1 MEIIDIKDSIVSEQ
15 IKASIDEMV
24 NAYCDELIKQDKE
37 ITRLN
42 NIINEL
48 DKEMKDIIKEY
59 EIYTKYDINDIRDL
73 TGSYWYGYSDC
84 ADEVLCRIK
93 ELKEK

>member
-1 MEIIDIKDSIVSEQ
+1 MKLDYSKTINEQQEVFDYYKNNYLSYQLEIE
-15 IKASIDEMV
+15 
-24 NAYCDELIKQDKE
+24 
-37 ITRLN
+37 RLN

-48 DKEMKDIIKEY
+48 EKEMKDIIKEH

-84 ADEVLCRIK
+84 ADEVLCIIK

>member
-1 MEIIDIKDSIVSEQ
+1 MEKVYVDFVRKR
-15 IKASIDEMV
+15 
-24 NAYCDELIKQDKE
+24 DKE
-37 ITRLN
+37 IGRLN

-48 DKEMKDIIKEY
+48 EKEMKDIIKEY

-93 ELKEK
+93 ELKENK